1 MALANYDDL
10 KASIAD
16 FLNRDDLTAVI
27 PDFITMAEA
36 GLNRQIRHWRMEDRA
51 TALLDTQ
58 YTALPLNFLEPIRMS
73 LSAGNT
79 HTLELV
85 GVQEI
90 TDLRAN
96 ALNTSGRPR
105 YFAILDQSIEVYPA
119 PDGDYTME
127 LVYYETLPSLET
139 NSTNWLMTNY
149 PDAYLYGSLLH
160 SAPYLQEDVRLQTWS
175 ALYQSVVS
183 AINQDAERAKTGGS
197 GRRMKIRSY

>member
-16 FLNRDDLTAVI
+16 FLNRDDLTTVI
-27 PDFITMAEA
+27 PDFITLAEA

-51 TALLDTQ
+51 VATLDTQ
-58 YTALPLNFLEPIRMS
+58 YTALPHNFLEPIRMS
-73 LSAGNT
+73 LTAGDT
-79 HTLELV
+79 HTLEIV
-85 GVQEI
+85 GVQEM

-96 ALNTSGRPR
+96 AANTSGRPR
-105 YFAILDQSIEVYPA
+105 YFAILDQAIEVFPS
-119 PDGDYTME
+119 PDTDYSLE
-127 LVYYETLPSLET
+127 LVYYETLPSLEA

>member
-16 FLNRDDLTAVI
+16 FLNRDDLTSVI

-36 GLNRQIRHWRMEDRA
+36 GLNRQLRHWRMEDRA
-51 TALLDTQ
+51 TAVLDTQ
-58 YTALPLNFLEPIRMS
+58 YTALPTNFLEPIRMS

-119 PDGDYTME
+119 PDSDYTIE
-127 LVYYETLPSLET
+127 LVYYETLPSL
-139 NSTNWLMTNY
+139 
-149 PDAYLYGSLLH
+149 
-160 SAPYLQEDVRLQTWS
+160 
-175 ALYQSVVS
+175 
-183 AINQDAERAKTGGS
+183 
-197 GRRMKIRSY
+197 